1 MRYLEN
7 ETIYRQRYRILR
19 RLGEGGSSVVY
30 MAVDEKEKSPVTI
43 KLFKESA
50 HGKKSA
56 KEMVEA
62 ETKIMSQLY
71 HEGIPELKAVY
82 DDAAVI
88 SYIPGNSLEKALA
101 VKGRFAEKEAVRMML
116 EVLGILKYL
125 HEQSEP
131 VIYRDLK
138 PANLMLRP
146 DTHVSLIDFGAA
158 RVMEKECI
166 ADTLNLGTNGFA
178 APEQYGN
185 LGQTDPRTDIYCFG
199 RTLLLLVGGKC
210 SPELMEVIEKCT
222 MPDRD
227 DRFTNC
233 REVEK
238 ALKKYPLR
246 AMAHR
251 TGRGFKLAAGS
262 AILAGVISFAVIHYD
277 SVRSYA
283 ADDASKRMPAVQQR
297 LNTAGVRFK
306 EILRERFGVVI
317 GDGVGAYGAGEN
329 EKGIKDKK
337 VSEALR

>member
-7 ETIYRQRYRILR
+7 ETIYRGRYRILR

-30 MAVDEKEKSPVTI
+30 MAVDEKEKNPVTI

-62 ETKIMSQLY
+62 ETKIMSRLS
-71 HEGIPELKAVY
+71 HEGIPGLKAVY

-88 SYIPGNSLEKALA
+88 SYIPGNSLEKVLA

-116 EVLGILKYL
+116 EALDILKYL
-125 HEQSEP
+125 HEQKEP

-146 DTHVSLIDFGAA
+146 DGHVSLIDFGAA
-158 RVMEKECI
+158 RVMEKECA

-199 RTLLLLVGGKC
+199 RSLLLLVGGKC

-222 MPDRD
+222 MPDRE

-233 REVEK
+233 GEVEK
-238 ALKKYPLR
+238 ALKRYPLR
-246 AMAHR
+246 TMAHR
-251 TGRGFKLAAGS
+251 AGRGLKLAAGS
-262 AILAGVISFAVIHYD
+262 AFLAGVISFAVIHYD

-283 ADDASKRMPAVQQR
+283 ADDVRERIPAVQRR
-297 LNTAGVRFK
+297 LGSAGVRLK
-306 EILRERFGVVI
+306 EILEKKLGVTLPEIGPETYDETER
-317 GDGVGAYGAGEN
+317 
-329 EKGIKDKK
+329 
-337 VSEALR
+337 